1 MLFAFS
7 TVDTLLLTFGVL
19 AMLVIGLFFFRDQH
33 SSKDFLIGDRSLA
46 WWPVGLSVMATII
59 SGIIF
64 IGVPG
69 DAYFV
74 GLKMLAAV
82 AAVWLVLPL
91 LLGLV
96 LPIYYNM
103 QIYSIFEYLELRYGL
118 TTQLVGSILFA
129 SFRLL
134 WITAILAFSSQALV
148 TAAGWSIPVTAVIA
162 LVGIVV
168 VLYTYLGGMKAVV
181 WTDVLQ
187 ALAVIVGTLVLIWVA
202 WTQLDKGAADVAE
215 SIRRMERTDLVD
227 FSGGLTNSW
236 SLWAI
241 IPFFA
246 VVYAALFVADQ
257 ATVQRLLSCET
268 LKHARRSVVLGCL
281 GITFVV
287 PMLIYAGLAM
297 LTVYQH
303 TDHRQ
308 NAMPARW
315 VVNLDAETGN
325 ARTSETGEPLIA
337 WNEPVNGDT
346 LDSLIAERRL
356 FDPNRKTLFEDSN
369 GLVDQDGHLVLDKLC
384 TNNPKKKEWQIHPQA
399 RDEIVPYFI
408 KQFAPVGLAG
418 LLALA
423 LIAAAMSSIDSGLN
437 SLSSFVVVDLLRT
450 HGWGQA
456 VLAAKLGKEVD
467 QLSEVDELRPA
478 RNSILIAGVVMI
490 VGAAGL
496 AQFPQSVGFILA
508 LGGTLAGPLAAVFL
522 VGMLSQRPTQQS
534 ALVGLA
540 TGIAVGLV
548 LTFATGPESLSP
560 VWPTVFAFVTTA
572 VVSWILGF
580 LLGGRPSTEDLRGLT
595 LGVGHLG
602 EIDPPDAHEVIDTSF
617 DIDIDDRWQ

>member
-456 VLAAKLGKEVD
+456 ALAAKLGKEVD

>member
-1 MLFAFS
+1 MLFSFS

-64 IGVPG
+64 VGVPG

-148 TAAGWSIPVTAVIA
+148 VAAGWSIPVTAVIA
-162 LVGIVV
+162 IVGIVV

-187 ALAVIVGTLVLIWVA
+187 ALAVIVGVLVLIWIA

-215 SIRRMERTDLVD
+215 SIRRMQRTDLVD

-268 LKHARRSVVLGCL
+268 LKYARRSVVLGCL
-281 GITFVV
+281 GVTFVV

-303 TDHRQ
+303 KDHRQ
-308 NAMPARW
+308 NVMPARW
-315 VVNLDAETGN
+315 VVNFDAETGN
-325 ARTSETGEPLIA
+325 ARTSATGEPLIT
-337 WNEPVNGDT
+337 WDEPVNSDT
-346 LDSLIAERRL
+346 LESLIAERRL
-356 FDPNRKTLFEDSN
+356 IDPSRKKPFESSS
-369 GLVDQDGHLVLDKLC
+369 GLVDQDNNLVLRKLC

-399 RDEIVPYFI
+399 RDEIVPHFI

-423 LIAAAMSSIDSGLN
+423 LLAAAMSSIDSGLN

-456 VLAAKLGKEVD
+456 SLAAKLGKEVD
-467 QLSEVDELRPA
+467 ELSEVDELKPA
-478 RNSILIAGVVMI
+478 RKSLLIAGVAMI
-490 VGAAGL
+490 VGAVAM
-496 AQFPQSVGFILA
+496 AQFPHSVGFILA
-508 LGGTLAGPLAAVFL
+508 LGGTLAGPLTAVFL
-522 VGMLSQRPTQQS
+522 VGMLSQRPTQRS

-540 TGIAVGLV
+540 TGIAVGLG
-548 LTFATGPESLSP
+548 LTFATGPDSLSP
-560 VWPTVFAFVTTA
+560 LWPTVFAFVTTA
-572 VVSWILGF
+572 MVSWILGF
-580 LLGGRPSTEDLRGLT
+580 LLGGHPSTEDLRGLT